1 MSRAGPGHAGIKV
14 TLNYD
19 GGLPVN
25 RKILLAVVF
34 GAVSGLSLATPATFG
49 QEQQKATPKLQVR
62 HAIKPAKTADAEQ
75 VKSAVAS
82 GSASKTPML
91 PLFTYNVDSDRDG
104 NEYTGVIVGANP
116 FTPWGNKNTQ
126 VKTFIVPLVIITNT
140 VGVSFD
146 PSTGVIGTAPGVT
159 VFDPTKNDNGC
170 LAAPN
175 NNPLKLF
182 QHSPIFDSYD
192 ISIGGTDM
200 GHTQYEDAHQRAEF
214 WDVIE
219 DKDDYHVLFSPIV
232 NLSPIVINV
241 PAAFS
246 TTLPPADFPACGPF
260 GIVDVDWLDTYLNT
274 NVLPAL
280 QPQVNAGNIPFFMM
294 YNTVMA
300 GPVTNLGSCCIL
312 GYHGTT
318 SVTPLQAYS
327 PTDFDTTGLFGP
339 TAGDSN
345 TLSHEAAEFIN
356 DPYGNNPTPAWGGVG
371 QVPPGFCQNN
381 LEVGDPL
388 TGLNFSP
395 IGARSGFTYHLQE
408 LTFFSWFYS
417 SQSIGIHGWFSNNDT
432 FTADAGPACVPAGG
446 SGGSTAPIRIIGTK

>member
-1 MSRAGPGHAGIKV
+1 
-14 TLNYD
+14 
-19 GGLPVN
+19 VN
-25 RKILLAVVF
+25 RKIRVAVVF
-34 GAVSGLSLATPATFG
+34 CAMAGLSVAASATFG
-49 QEQQKATPKLQVR
+49 QEQQHATPKLQVR
-62 HAIKPAKTADAEQ
+62 HAIKPAKTADSEQ
-75 VKSAVAS
+75 VKSAVAD
-82 GSASKTPML
+82 GKPSKTPML
-91 PLFTYNVDSDRDG
+91 PLFTYNVNSDRDG
-104 NEYTGVIVGANP
+104 NEYTGVIVGADP
-116 FTPWGNKNTQ
+116 FKPWGNKNTE
-126 VKTFIVPLVIITNT
+126 VKTFIVPLIIVTNT

-175 NNPLKLF
+175 NNPLRLF

-214 WDVIE
+214 WNVIE

-232 NLSPIVINV
+232 NVSPIVINV

-318 SVTPLQAYS
+318 NFTPLQAYS

-345 TLSHEAAEFIN
+345 TLSHEAGEFIN

-432 FTADAGPACVPAGG
+432 FTTDAGPACVPAGG
-446 SGGSTAPIRIIGTK
+446 SGGATAPIRIIGSK

>member
-1 MSRAGPGHAGIKV
+1 LI
-14 TLNYD
+14 
-19 GGLPVN
+19 
-25 RKILLAVVF
+25 
-34 GAVSGLSLATPATFG
+34 
-49 QEQQKATPKLQVR
+49 
-62 HAIKPAKTADAEQ
+62 
-75 VKSAVAS
+75 
-82 GSASKTPML
+82 
-91 PLFTYNVDSDRDG
+91 
-104 NEYTGVIVGANP
+104 IV
-116 FTPWGNKNTQ
+116 
-126 VKTFIVPLVIITNT
+126 TNT

-146 PSTGVIGTAPGVT
+146 PNTGIIGTAPGVT

-192 ISIGGTDM
+192 ISIGGTDV
-200 GHTQYEDAHQRAEF
+200 GHTQYEDAMQRGEF
-214 WDVIE
+214 WNVIE
-219 DKDDYHVLFSPIV
+219 DKDDYHVLFSPVV
-232 NLSPIVINV
+232 NLSAIVINV

-260 GIVDVDWLDTYLNT
+260 GIVDVNWLDTYLNT

-318 SVTPLQAYS
+318 NFTPLQAYS

-345 TLSHEAAEFIN
+345 TLSHEAGEFIN
-356 DPYGNNPTPAWGGVG
+356 DPFGNNPTPAWGGVG

-388 TGLNFSP
+388 SGTNFSP
-395 IGARSGFTYHLQE
+395 IGGRNGFTYHLQE
-408 LTFFSWFYS
+408 LAFFSWFYS
-417 SQSIGIHGWFSNNDT
+417 SQSIGIHGWFSDNDT
-432 FTADAGPACVPAGG
+432 FTTDAGPACVSGGG
-446 SGGSTAPIRIIGTK
+446 SGGATTPIRIIGSK

>member
-1 MSRAGPGHAGIKV
+1 
-14 TLNYD
+14 
-19 GGLPVN
+19 VN
-25 RKILLAVVF
+25 RKIRVAVAF
-34 GAVSGLSLATPATFG
+34 CAMAALSVAASATFG
-49 QEQQKATPKLQVR
+49 QEQQHATPKLQVR
-62 HAIKPAKTADAEQ
+62 NAIKPAKTADAEQ

-82 GSASKTPML
+82 GSMNKTPML
-91 PLFTYNVDSDRDG
+91 PLFTYNVNSDRDD

-140 VGVSFD
+140 VGISFD
-146 PSTGVIGTAPGVT
+146 PNTGIIGTAPGVT
-159 VFDPTKNDNGC
+159 VFDPTKNDNAC
-170 LAAPN
+170 LTAPN

-182 QHSPIFDSYD
+182 QHSPIFDNYD
-192 ISIGGTDM
+192 ISVGGTDM
-200 GHTQYEDAHQRAEF
+200 GHTQYEDALQRAEF
-214 WDVIE
+214 WNVIE

-318 SVTPLQAYS
+318 NFTPLQAYS

-339 TAGDSN
+339 NAGDSN
-345 TLSHEAAEFIN
+345 TLSHEAGEFIN
-356 DPYGNNPTPAWGGVG
+356 DPYGDNPTPAWG
-371 QVPPGFCQNN
+371 
-381 LEVGDPL
+381 
-388 TGLNFSP
+388 
-395 IGARSGFTYHLQE
+395 
-408 LTFFSWFYS
+408 
-417 SQSIGIHGWFSNNDT
+417 
-432 FTADAGPACVPAGG
+432 
-446 SGGSTAPIRIIGTK
+446 

>member
-1 MSRAGPGHAGIKV
+1 M
-14 TLNYD
+14 
-19 GGLPVN
+19 N

-34 GAVSGLSLATPATFG
+34 CAVAGLSVAAPATFG

-82 GSASKTPML
+82 GTASKTPML

-126 VKTFIVPLVIITNT
+126 VKTFIVPLIIITNT

-200 GHTQYEDAHQRAEF
+200 GHTQYEDAHQRGEF
-214 WDVIE
+214 WNVIQ

-356 DPYGNNPTPAWGGVG
+356 DPFGNNPTPAWGGTG
-371 QVPPGFCQNN
+371 QVPVGSCQNN

-388 TGLNFSP
+388 TGNTFSP

-408 LTFFSWFYS
+408 LAFFSWFYS

-432 FTADAGPACVPAGG
+432 FTTDAGPACVPAGG
-446 SGGSTAPIRIIGTK
+446 SGGSTAPIRIIGSK

>member
-1 MSRAGPGHAGIKV
+1 
-14 TLNYD
+14 
-19 GGLPVN
+19 VN
-25 RKILLAVVF
+25 RKIRAAVVF
-34 GAVSGLSLATPATFG
+34 CAMAGLGVAASTMSG
-49 QEQQKATPKLQVR
+49 QEEQHATPKLQVR

-75 VKSAVAS
+75 VKNAVS
-82 GSASKTPML
+82 EGKPSKTPML
-91 PLFTYNVDSDRDG
+91 PLFTYNVNSDRDG
-104 NEYTGVIVGANP
+104 NEYTGVIVGADP
-116 FTPWGNKNTQ
+116 FKPWGNKNTQ
-126 VKTFIVPLVIITNT
+126 VKTFIVPLIIVTNT

-146 PSTGVIGTAPGVT
+146 PNTGIIGTAPGVT

-192 ISIGGTDM
+192 ISIGGTDV
-200 GHTQYEDAHQRAEF
+200 GHTQYEDAMQRGEF
-214 WDVIE
+214 WNVIE
-219 DKDDYHVLFSPIV
+219 DKDDYHVLFSPVV
-232 NLSPIVINV
+232 NLSAIVINV

-260 GIVDVDWLDTYLNT
+260 GIVDVNWLDTYLNT

-318 SVTPLQAYS
+318 NFTPLQAYS

-345 TLSHEAAEFIN
+345 TLSHEAGEFIN
-356 DPYGNNPTPAWGGVG
+356 DPFGNNPTPAWGGVG

-388 TGLNFSP
+388 SGTNFSP
-395 IGARSGFTYHLQE
+395 IGGRNGFTYHLQE
-408 LTFFSWFYS
+408 LAFFSWFYS
-417 SQSIGIHGWFSNNDT
+417 SQSIGIHGWFSDNDT
-432 FTADAGPACVPAGG
+432 FTTDAGPACVSGGG
-446 SGGSTAPIRIIGTK
+446 SGGATTPIRIIGSK